1 MTYDAAWLDQQYEQH
16 LLAAHGAGM
25 PPSDW
30 GYSFCY
36 SPLARIS
43 TAKIGLVGLN
53 PAGGRDMIGPS
64 TDEDRSFEHS
74 GFAYVD
80 QLWGNGDVLNPL
92 QQQIKK
98 LIARLPTV
106 ADEMFAAQFVPYR
119 SPDWASL
126 PMRAMALETFRP
138 VWADLLSRSSVRL
151 WICLGD
157 VAAGELRSML
167 DTGSPTDYRSGWG
180 NTRIRVARNPER
192 VVVASL
198 PHLSRYKLF
207 SMQGDALAQAEAG
220 IARCLDAACLGP
232 SADALHHQ

>member
-1 MTYDAAWLDQQYEQH
+1 MSYDAAWLKDQYARH
-16 LLAAHGAGM
+16 LRATQDAGVVS
-25 PPSDW
+25 SDW

-36 SPLARIS
+36 SPIGLIS
-43 TAKIGLVGLN
+43 TAKVGIVGLN
-53 PAGGRDMIGPS
+53 PAGGRDMVGPS
-64 TDEDRSFEHS
+64 TEQDQSFEHP

-80 QLWGNGDVLNPL
+80 QPWGDGDVLNPL
-92 QQQIKK
+92 QQQIEK
-98 LIARLPTV
+98 LIERLPV
-106 ADEMFAAQFVPYR
+106 NADEMFAAQFVPYR

-157 VAAGELRSML
+157 VAAGEMRSIL
-167 DTGSPTDYRSGWG
+167 DTGSPTDHRSGWG
-180 NTRIRVARNPER
+180 NTRIRVARNPEG

-207 SMQGDALAQAEAG
+207 SMPEGRRAQAEFAISEAVRVSG
-220 IARCLDAACLGP
+220 VTE
-232 SADALHHQ
+232 